1 MVETDFGGDF
11 VTIDS
16 TEDGQ
21 IATIKGEGEY
31 GELTFQGKTKT
42 VLNIPVEI
50 DGKEKTWTPGM
61 KAGKMAQKAWGKD
74 SKNWVGKQFEI
85 VHIEN
90 KMLIRCLNT
99 TAEEFVEEEAADAKA
114 KANKEAEE

>member
-21 IATIKGEGEY
+21 IAVILGEGEF
-31 GELTFQGKTKT
+31 GELTFQGKTKK
-42 VLNIPVEI
+42 VLNIPVQI
-50 DGKEKTWTPGM
+50 DKKDKTWTPGM
-61 KAGKMAQKAWGKD
+61 RAGKLAQKAWGKN
-74 SKNWVGKQFEI
+74 SANWVGKQFEI

-90 KMLIRCLNT
+90 KMLIRCLNAP
-99 TAEEFVEEEAADAKA
+99 AEEVVNGSK
-114 KANKEAEE
+114 

>member
-21 IATIKGEGEY
+21 IATIKGEGEF

-50 DGKEKTWTPGM
+50 DGKDKTWTPGV

-90 KMLIRCLNT
+90 KMLIRCKDNP
-99 TAEEFVEEEAADAKA
+99 AEEVVNEAS
-114 KANKEAEE
+114 KE